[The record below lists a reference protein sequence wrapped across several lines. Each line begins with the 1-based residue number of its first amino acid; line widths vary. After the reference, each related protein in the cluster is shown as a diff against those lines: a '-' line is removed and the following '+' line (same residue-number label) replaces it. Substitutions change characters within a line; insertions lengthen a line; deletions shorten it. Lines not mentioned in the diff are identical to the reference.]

1 MSDEGTPRYL
11 GGFRQA
17 VRRLLGPKEN
27 GWSSAHY
34 TDEAAIEQALRKAYW
49 EGRFD
54 GVDSVLGHPAAP
66 GPVGAAEEPQ
76 ETREGAWASLGLFE
90 APGEPPGLLSEALAT
105 RPDLPSIGD
114 TDPRVWSVRHAR
126 AVLTLSLT
134 EGTDYVK
141 GLLDD

>member
-1 MSDEGTPRYL
+1 MDEETPRYL
-11 GGFRQA
+11 GGFGQA

-66 GPVGAAEEPQ
+66 GAVDVEEEEP
-76 ETREGAWASLGLFE
+76 ETREAAWERLGLFL
-90 APGEPPGLLSEALAT
+90 APTTPPALVPVTLDPLGDADPYAWAIRQT
-105 RPDLPSIGD
+105 RTTLG
-114 TDPRVWSVRHAR
+114 
-126 AVLTLSLT
+126 LSLVEAT
-134 EGTDYVK
+134 EFVTGV
-141 GLLDD
+141 LDD